1 MRIECRF
8 GLTPTFYP
16 GRVEAIAEDGTYEI
30 VYDDG
35 DREVD
40 VTRRRLRLPDQRQR
54 LELQPGDAVDARA
67 DDGKV
72 RPGCISGKRTDVC
85 TIDGEDVATT
95 LYEVAFEDGN
105 VGEHLER
112 HFIFGDFHDGPTP
125 SSGPRLD
132 VGTPV
137 TARYRGGAQR
147 YPGKIAAVNDDGTY
161 DVRAPASIH
170 FFFEYIITTTRRSRT
185 TTATPRRP
193 WRRPSS
199 RRRSPRTTPL
209 PRKAPSARATP
220 SRPTSAAAA
229 ATTPGRSRP

>member
-1 MRIECRF
+1 MTTPGGTPITQNMRIECRF

-85 TIDGEDVATT
+85 TIDGEDVPFA
-95 LYEVAFEDGN
+95 
-105 VGEHLER
+105 
-112 HFIFGDFHDGPTP
+112 
-125 SSGPRLD
+125 LD
-132 VGTPV
+132 M
-137 TARYRGGAQR
+137 
-147 YPGKIAAVNDDGTY
+147 
-161 DVRAPASIH
+161 
-170 FFFEYIITTTRRSRT
+170 
-185 TTATPRRP
+185 
-193 WRRPSS
+193 
-199 RRRSPRTTPL
+199 
-209 PRKAPSARATP
+209 
-220 SRPTSAAAA
+220 
-229 ATTPGRSRP
+229 